1 MTTKKNPK
9 QDLKKFD
16 GRQDELDP
24 RYIFSLTYTQLLVE
38 ALNGEFDIEYMIRKE
53 LANRGLD
60 KEANGLGS
68 TKQRSCTKSKMNNPI
83 HANKIRL

>member
-60 KEANGLGS
+60 KEGKWIGFDKAKELH
-68 TKQRSCTKSKMNNPI
+68 QVE
-83 HANKIRL
+83 